1 MVWMALVAPL
11 VALTDVGDN
20 RIRSLL
26 LRLHGRRKCV
36 FRLDRNRVALSLDIP
51 SDCIPLH
58 LLPLCGPHGCGVRRP
73 LSIPE
78 RTRVPM
84 PGSDPGLH
92 RTTDRG
98 GTGRRAGTG
107 AVRTPTL
114 ARRWR
119 SGFAR
124 QPAGR

>member
-84 PGSDPGLH
+84 PGSREH
-92 RTTDRG
+92 
-98 GTGRRAGTG
+98 GRRSIRAAGER
-107 AVRTPTL
+107 AA
-114 ARRWR
+114 ARDVVVCTRR
-119 SGFAR
+119 PRA
-124 QPAGR
+124 A